1 MIRILFGIQIPNSI
15 LIPVSIPT
23 IYFLSIGKFI
33 MKQRMSRKENQV
45 QTRERLLDAALEVF
59 SRRGYYAASVDEI
72 AAEAGFSKG
81 AVYSNFSSKE
91 DLFLALIDRRFA
103 TDVQGY
109 PGIAHFMSKG
119 LQFEKDPEFKELV
132 TQDRTWNMLMM
143 EFFLYAIRDETNR
156 KKLATRLEQLRKI
169 MEENL
174 STLYAQ
180 LGKEPMLPVE
190 ELPWSIFSLGIGMI
204 LQ

>member
-1 MIRILFGIQIPNSI
+1 
-15 LIPVSIPT
+15 
-23 IYFLSIGKFI
+23 
-33 MKQRMSRKENQV
+33 MSRKESQL

-109 PGIAHFMSKG
+109 PGIAHFMSNG
-119 LQFEKDPEFKELV
+119 LQFEKDPKFKELV

-143 EFFLYAIRDETNR
+143 EFFLYAIRDEANR
-156 KKLATRLEQLRKI
+156 EKLATRLEQLRKI

-174 STLYAQ
+174 SALYAQ

-190 ELPWSIFSLGIGMI
+190 ELPWSIFSLGVGMI
-204 LQ
+204 LQLYIDPDGLPHGVYERALQHLLR

>member
-1 MIRILFGIQIPNSI
+1 MRE
-15 LIPVSIPT
+15 
-23 IYFLSIGKFI
+23 
-33 MKQRMSRKENQV
+33 RMSRKESQL
-45 QTRERLLDAALEVF
+45 QTRGRLLDAALEVF

-143 EFFLYAIRDETNR
+143 EFFLYAIRDEANR
-156 KKLATRLEQLRKI
+156 EKLATRLEQLRKV

-174 STLYAQ
+174 SALYAQ

-204 LQ
+204 LQLYIDPDGLPHGVYERALQHLLK

>member
-1 MIRILFGIQIPNSI
+1 MRE
-15 LIPVSIPT
+15 
-23 IYFLSIGKFI
+23 
-33 MKQRMSRKENQV
+33 RMSRKESQL

-109 PGIAHFMSKG
+109 PGIAHFMSNG
-119 LQFEKDPEFKELV
+119 LQFEKDPKFKELV

-143 EFFLYAIRDETNR
+143 EFFLYAIRDEANR
-156 KKLATRLEQLRKI
+156 EKLATRLEQLRKI

-174 STLYAQ
+174 SALYAE

-190 ELPWSIFSLGIGMI
+190 ELPWSIFSLGVGMI
-204 LQ
+204 LQLYIDPDGLPHGVYERALQHLLR

>member
-1 MIRILFGIQIPNSI
+1 MRE
-15 LIPVSIPT
+15 
-23 IYFLSIGKFI
+23 
-33 MKQRMSRKENQV
+33 RMSRKESQL
-45 QTRERLLDAALEVF
+45 QTRGRLLDAALEVF

-109 PGIAHFMSKG
+109 PGIVYFMSKG
-119 LQFEKDPEFKELV
+119 LQFEEDPDFKELV
-132 TQDRTWNMLMM
+132 TQDRTWNLLMM

-156 KKLATRLEQLRKI
+156 EKLATRLEQLRKI

-174 STLYAQ
+174 SALYAQ
-180 LGKEPMLPVE
+180 LGKEPMLPLE

-204 LQ
+204 LQLYIDPDGLPHGVYERGLQHLLK